1 VAQNSWHY
9 ELVCGEGLRGGS
21 VTGRNSA
28 LKYSMRLTASDFVS
42 YHRPTR
48 CDLRVFLRQRREEE
62 SSPGLYDEVLQRLG
76 LRHEK
81 DHLAT
86 LGAFAD
92 VSDASLDEE
101 VRKTA
106 EAIAK
111 RVPILYQPAFL
122 ANAVFGGTEVEIVG
136 VPDFLI
142 LDGDGYLIRDSK
154 MARRIDEEN
163 HPEIL
168 LQVQL
173 YGWLY
178 EKSCG
183 AAPKGLQL
191 HCGTGEIVTIP
202 YDGGKSALQ
211 ELERLLALKRLAVEP
226 YEPVGWSKCLGCG
239 FTDRCWSQ
247 AEKNS
252 DVALVYCVDQSL
264 ARTLH
269 DHGVRS
275 RRDLLSKFD
284 ADSLSELKRPYG
296 NREQRVGKAAERILK
311 FADAMER
318 KQEVVLRAA
327 AIPAHKNYVM
337 FDLEG
342 MPPHLDELDKIYLWG
357 SQVFGEKPSE
367 FKVALSGFGADGDK
381 EGWIGF
387 LENAKHIFETYGD
400 IPWVHW
406 APYEQTYL
414 RRYAGRHGDIGG
426 IASRVARN
434 LLDLLT
440 IARESVVLP
449 LSSFSLKVV
458 EDYVG
463 FERKE
468 AEYGGA
474 WAMAKFIEATE
485 TSDEAKR
492 KELMDKIVAYNKEDL
507 GATWAVFKWLGSR
520 SVPC

>member
-1 VAQNSWHY
+1 
-9 ELVCGEGLRGGS
+9 
-21 VTGRNSA
+21 
-28 LKYSMRLTASDFVS
+28 MRLTASDFVS

-48 CDLRVFLRQRREEE
+48 CDLRVFLRHRGEQEAECGPYE
-62 SSPGLYDEVLQRLG
+62 EVLRRLG
-76 LRHEK
+76 LQHERG
-81 DHLAT
+81 HLAT
-86 LGAFAD
+86 LGTFTNLRTE
-92 VSDASLDEE
+92 SFDEQ
-101 VRKTA
+101 VQKTKQ
-106 EAIAK
+106 AIES
-111 RVPILYQPAFL
+111 RIPVLYQPAFL
-122 ANAVFGGTEVEIVG
+122 ANERICGTDVEIVG

-142 LDGDGYLIRDSK
+142 VDGNGYLIRDSK
-154 MARRIDEEN
+154 MALRIDEEN

-173 YGWLY
+173 YGWLF

-183 AAPKGLQL
+183 AAPKGLQV
-191 HCGTGEIVTIP
+191 CAGTGEIVTIP
-202 YDGGKSALQ
+202 YDGGVAALR
-211 ELERLLALKRLAVEP
+211 ELERLLSLKLLAAEP
-226 YEPVGWSKCLGCG
+226 YEPVGWTKCLGCG
-239 FTDRCWSQ
+239 FTDRCWAQ
-247 AEKNS
+247 AEKS
-252 DVALVYCVDQSL
+252 GDVALVYCVDQSL

-269 DHGVRS
+269 SQGTRT
-275 RRDLLSKFD
+275 RKELLANFD
-284 ADSLSELKRPYG
+284 ATSLSELKRPYG

-318 KQEVVLRAA
+318 KQEIVLAA
-327 AIPAHKNYVM
+327 PAIPPHKNYVM

-357 SQVFGEKPSE
+357 AQVFGEKPSE

-387 LENAKHIFETYGD
+387 LQNVKQIFDAYGD

-406 APYEQTYL
+406 APYEETYL
-414 RRYAGRHGDIGG
+414 RRYVGRFGDVGG

-440 IARESVVLP
+440 VTRESVVLP
-449 LSSFSLKVV
+449 LPSFSLKVV
-458 EDYVG
+458 EEYVG

-474 WAMAKFIEATE
+474 WAMATFIEATE

-507 GATWAVFKWLGSR
+507 EATWAVFQWLR
-520 SVPC
+520 RKI

>member
-1 VAQNSWHY
+1 VIATI
-9 ELVCGEGLRGGS
+9 R
-21 VTGRNSA
+21 
-28 LKYSMRLTASDFVS
+28 MTASDFVS

-48 CDLRVFLRQRREEE
+48 CDLRVFLRHHREEE
-62 SSPGLYDEVLQRLG
+62 VAPGPYDEVLRRLG

-81 DHLAT
+81 NHLAT
-86 LGAFAD
+86 LGNFAD
-92 VSDASLDEE
+92 MSDASLHEQAK
-101 VRKTA
+101 KTSD
-106 EAIAK
+106 AIAK
-111 RVPILYQPAFL
+111 KVPILYQPAFL
-122 ANAVFGGTEVEIVG
+122 ANTLLGGTEVEIVG

-168 LQVQL
+168 LQVQI
-173 YGWLY
+173 YGWLF

-183 AAPKGLQL
+183 APPKALQV
-191 HCGTGEIVTIP
+191 HSGTGEIVDVH

-211 ELERLLALKRLAVEP
+211 ELERLLALKQLTAEP

-239 FTDRCWSQ
+239 FTDRCWVK
-247 AEKNS
+247 AEENC

-269 DHGVRS
+269 SQGVRS
-275 RRDLLSKFD
+275 RKDLLARFD
-284 ADSLSELKRPYG
+284 VASLGEVKRPYG
-296 NREQRVGKAAERILK
+296 NREQRVGKAAERILR

-318 KQEVVLRAA
+318 KQETVLAVP
-327 AIPAHKNYVM
+327 AIPSHENYVM

-357 SQVFGEKPSE
+357 TQVFGEKPSD
-367 FKVALSGFGADGDK
+367 FMFALSGFGADGDI
-381 EGWIGF
+381 EGWFGF
-387 LENAKHIFETYGD
+387 LANARQIFETYGD
-400 IPWVHW
+400 IPFVHW

-414 RRYAGRHGDIGG
+414 RRYVERFGDTDGV
-426 IASRVARN
+426 AARVQAN

-440 IARESVVLP
+440 VTRDSVVLP

-468 AEYGGA
+468 AEYGGS
-474 WAMAKFIEATE
+474 WAMATFVEATE
-485 TSDEAKR
+485 TNDGEKR
-492 KELMDKIVAYNKEDL
+492 KALMDKILAYNKEDL
-507 GATWAVFKWLGSR
+507 EATWVVFESLR
-520 SVPC
+520 SKTCD

>member
-1 VAQNSWHY
+1 
-9 ELVCGEGLRGGS
+9 
-21 VTGRNSA
+21 VTA
-28 LKYSMRLTASDFVS
+28 TMRLSASDFAS

-48 CDLRVFLRQRREEE
+48 CDLRVFLRQRQEEE
-62 SSPGLYDEVLQRLG
+62 AAPGPYDEVLRRLG
-76 LRHEK
+76 LRHER

-86 LGAFAD
+86 LGEFTDLSA
-92 VSDASLDEE
+92 ASLYEQAK
-101 VRKTA
+101 KTLD
-106 EAIAK
+106 AIAQK
-111 RVPILYQPAFL
+111 VPVLYQPAFL
-122 ANAVFGGTEVEIVG
+122 AAEKLGGTDVEVVG
-136 VPDFLI
+136 IPDFLI
-142 LDGDGYLIRDSK
+142 LEGNGYLIRDSM

-183 AAPKGLQL
+183 AAPNGLQV
-191 HCGTGEIVTIP
+191 HAGTGEIVTIP
-202 YDGGKSALQ
+202 YDGGATALR
-211 ELERLLALKRLAVEP
+211 ELERLLAIKRLTAEP
-226 YEPVGWSKCLGCG
+226 YEPVGWTKCLGCG
-239 FTDRCWSQ
+239 YTDRCWAQ
-247 AEKNS
+247 AEKNG
-252 DVALVYCVDQSL
+252 DVALVYCVDQNV

-269 DHGVRS
+269 SQGVRT
-275 RRDLLSKFD
+275 RKELLAKYD
-284 ADSLSELKRPYG
+284 VTSLSELKRPYG
-296 NREQRVGKAAERILK
+296 KREQRVGKTAERILK
-311 FADAMER
+311 FADAMEKR
-318 KQEVVLRAA
+318 QEIVLATP
-327 AIPAHKNYVM
+327 AIPAHSNYVM

-357 SQVFGEKPSE
+357 AQAFGENPSE
-367 FKVALSGFGADGDK
+367 FRVALSGFGADGDR

-387 LENAKHIFETYGD
+387 LGNAKQIFEAYGD

-414 RRYAGRHGDIGG
+414 RRYTERFGDFEG
-426 IASRVARN
+426 IAARVARN

-440 IARESVVLP
+440 VARESVVLP
-449 LSSFSLKVV
+449 LPSFSLKVV

-474 WAMAKFIEATE
+474 WAMATFIEATE
-485 TSDEAKR
+485 TSDEEKR

-507 GATWAVFKWLGSR
+507 AATWAVFQWLKTKN
-520 SVPC
+520 V

>member
-1 VAQNSWHY
+1 
-9 ELVCGEGLRGGS
+9 
-21 VTGRNSA
+21 
-28 LKYSMRLTASDFVS
+28 MRLTASDFAA

-48 CDLRVFLRQRREEE
+48 CDLRVFLRQRGEEA
-62 SSPGLYDEVLQRLG
+62 SDPGPYDEVLRRLG

-81 DHLAT
+81 NHLAT
-86 LGAFAD
+86 LGEFTDLIAP
-92 VSDASLDEE
+92 SLHEQVE
-101 VRKTA
+101 KTT

-111 RVPILYQPAFL
+111 KVPILYQPAFL
-122 ANAVFGGTEVEIVG
+122 ANAVLAGTDVEIIG
-136 VPDFLI
+136 VPDYLI

-154 MARRIDEEN
+154 MARRINEEN

-173 YGWLY
+173 YGWLFQR
-178 EKSCG
+178 SCG
-183 AAPKGLQL
+183 TAPKGLQV
-191 HCGTGEIVTIP
+191 HSGTGEIVTIP

-211 ELERLLALKRLAVEP
+211 ELERLLALKQLSTEP

-239 FTDRCWSQ
+239 FTDRCWSR
-247 AEKNS
+247 AEENS

-269 DHGVRS
+269 GQGIRT
-275 RRDLLSKFD
+275 RKELLSNFD
-284 ADSLSELKRPYG
+284 VVSLSELKRPYG
-296 NREQRVGKAAERILK
+296 DREQRVGKAAERILK

-318 KQEVVLRAA
+318 KQEIVLAA
-327 AIPAHKNYVM
+327 PAIPSHKNYAM

-357 SQVFGEKPSE
+357 TQVFGKNPSE

-381 EGWIGF
+381 ECWFNF
-387 LENAKHIFETYGD
+387 LANAKEIFETYGD

-414 RRYAGRHGDIGG
+414 RRYAGRYGDPEG
-426 IASRVARN
+426 ISGRVEAN

-440 IARESVVLP
+440 VTKDSLVLP
-449 LSSFSLKVV
+449 LPSFSLKVV

-468 AEYGGA
+468 VEYGGA
-474 WAMAKFIEATE
+474 WAMATFIEATE
-485 TSDEAKR
+485 TSDDGKR
-492 KELMDKIVAYNKEDL
+492 KELMDKILAYNKEDL
-507 GATWAVFKWLGSR
+507 EATWAVFEWLKSKIPTKNPVHKNQGGTG
-520 SVPC
+520 VE